1 LGTELYIPEHADVAN
16 AVGAVAG
23 GVVQRLR
30 ALVRP
35 LDFGAAYRVHL
46 PDGFFDAP
54 TVEQAVA
61 HAESVVPGQLVELA
75 RQAGAEQAQVNVER
89 TDHVAVVDA
98 EFGRDVLV
106 EVELVFTAVGRPSA
120 A

>member
-1 LGTELYIPEHADVAN
+1 MAN

-30 ALVRP
+30 ALIRP

-46 PDGFFDAP
+46 PDGFHDAA
-54 TVEQAVA
+54 TVEAAVA
-61 HAESVVPGQLVELA
+61 HAQAVLPDQLVELA
-75 RQAGAEQAQVNVER
+75 RRAGADQVEMKVER
-89 TDHVAVVDA
+89 TDHVAQVDA
-98 EFGRDVLV
+98 EFGRDILV
-106 EVELVFTAVGRPSA
+106 EIELVFTAVGRPSA